1 MVSLCNK
8 YLKNRIYPPPVTA
21 SYKQHSQ
28 ELVSP
33 QYGHTHIHISIEF
46 PQ

>member
-1 MVSLCNK
+1 MVLLSNK
-8 YLKNRIYPPPVTA
+8 YLKNRSYPPPVTA

-28 ELVSP
+28 EVVSP
-33 QYGHTHIHISIEF
+33 QYGHTHMHISMGF